1 MAENESSTKAD
12 SSAEIELAPDS
23 DLPPTEEG
31 VDEEVHKEGPD
42 EAQAEPQEPLLL
54 QSSFRDAVG
63 AAFVGAR
70 IDNVNLGE
78 ARKNVATRVLHPE
91 VLQEMSDT
99 YVRKDRNGDDKA
111 SEVER
116 ILHQK
121 KFVVISGNEGTGR
134 FITAVN
140 AILAAQL
147 HPVQILLDPDDI
159 ERSLITKTGQGHLI
173 DLGELEEEA
182 VARLSKVLRDYVA
195 RIRASISSL
204 VIIATPQE
212 CRLLDP
218 DDDAV
223 VSIIGP
229 CADPV
234 FRSHLACATSRWYA
248 DQYAEYPKLKDV
260 LQGATTREATRL
272 ASLARKRADH
282 KDCTSEKTIEE
293 VLVEFLKR
301 ANTDVR
307 DLFSKTS
314 TNQSEYHR
322 ALVLSASALEG
333 ARPAAVF
340 SATAQLVE
348 ALELEKYPGR
358 GSFGPGSSKLLA
370 SIDAELVDGVVR
382 FRRTDYALPILDY
395 AWGDHVYLR
404 KHLDPWII
412 SLGATNES
420 DHIGSVLLHLAESH
434 SVPNLIVDAV
444 TSWVGKYA
452 SRARAVQLLD
462 NAALST
468 EIGRSIRQSLYQ
480 WSVIPSTPEDIQVAV
495 AEVCGGNLGSFFP
508 RVALT
513 RLRHLADRD
522 SLRVKGTVC
531 AALAALG
538 RDDSL
543 RGMILEEVVDW
554 TGSTSERQT
563 TGALA
568 FATLAKERV
577 GERYA
582 FIPLASADQELLDM
596 LAQGWRATLRNNQT
610 MAGASTLAMEWM
622 EAGVQMQASSE
633 IITSIFAIACR
644 SSYDIGIIIP
654 LAKRWIRDS
663 YEPSVMPRE
672 VLYEE
677 LLARIEELR
686 PGLWNRSCYNAF
698 DKM

>member
-1 MAENESSTKAD
+1 MADSESPPEAD
-12 SSAEIELAPDS
+12 SSEEIEPALDS
-23 DLPPTEEG
+23 DLPETKEG
-31 VDEEVHKEGPD
+31 VDDEVHKEEPD
-42 EAQAEPQEPLLL
+42 EAQEEPPEPLLL
-54 QSSFRDAVG
+54 QSSFQEAVG
-63 AAFVGAR
+63 AAFVGTR

-99 YVRKDRNGDDKA
+99 YVRRDRNGDDKA

-116 ILHQK
+116 ILRQK
-121 KFVVISGNEGTGR
+121 KFVVIAGDEGTGR

-140 AILAAQL
+140 AVVAAQL

-182 VARLSKVLRDYVA
+182 VTRLSKVLRDYVA
-195 RIRASISSL
+195 RIRAATSGL

-229 CADPV
+229 CVESV

-248 DQYAEYPKLKDV
+248 DQYAAYPKLKDA

-272 ASLARKRADH
+272 ASLARKRVDN
-282 KDCTSEKTIEE
+282 KDCTSEETIDE
-293 VLVEFLKR
+293 VLAEFLER
-301 ANTDVR
+301 ANADVR
-307 DLFSKTS
+307 NLFGTTS
-314 TNQSEYHR
+314 TDQSEYHR
-322 ALVLSASALEG
+322 ALVLAASALEG
-333 ARPAAVF
+333 SRPAAVF

-382 FRRTDYALPILDY
+382 FRRTDYALQILDY

-420 DHIGSVLLHLAESH
+420 DHVGSALLRLAESH
-434 SVPNLIVDAV
+434 AVPNLIVDAV
-444 TSWVGKYA
+444 TSWAREYA
-452 SRARAVQLLD
+452 SRALAVQLLD

-480 WSVIPSTPEDIQVAV
+480 WSIMSSTPEDIQVTV

-508 RVALT
+508 GVALT

-531 AALAALG
+531 AALVALG
-538 RDDSL
+538 KDDSL
-543 RGMILEEVVDW
+543 REMILGEVVDW
-554 TGSTSERQT
+554 TNSTLERQT

-577 GERYA
+577 EERYA
-582 FIPLASADQELLDM
+582 FIPLPPADQDLLDM
-596 LAQGWRATLRNNQT
+596 LAQGWRATLRNAQT
-610 MAGASTLAMEWM
+610 TAGASILAMEWM
-622 EAGVQMQASSE
+622 EASVQRQASSE
-633 IITSIFAIACR
+633 IVTRIFATACR

-654 LAKRWIRDS
+654 LARRWIRDS
-663 YEPSVMPRE
+663 HEPSVMSRE
-672 VLYEE
+672 ILYEE

-686 PGLWNRSCYNAF
+686 PGLWNRSCRNAF
-698 DKM
+698 DEM